1 MFNNEG
7 IGAKKKD
14 LEKQRAM
21 LVDEIKKLEER
32 RKKGEFDENIYKEK
46 RREIERAIVE
56 VMDRLAQMNFLSGQ
70 L

>member
-1 MFNNEG
+1 MFNVEG

-14 LEKQRAM
+14 LERQRDN
-21 LVDEIKKLEER
+21 LFDEIKKLEER
-32 RKKGEFDENIYKEK
+32 RKKGEFDENTYKEK

-70 L
+70 T

>member
-1 MFNNEG
+1 MFNVEG

-14 LEKQRAM
+14 LEKQRDN

-32 RKKGEFDENIYKEK
+32 RKKGEFDENTYKEK

-70 L
+70 T

>member
-1 MFNNEG
+1 MFNVEG

-14 LEKQRAM
+14 LERQRDN

-32 RKKGEFDENIYKEK
+32 RKKGEFDENTYKEK

-56 VMDRLAQMNFLSGQ
+56 VMDRLAQINFLSGQ
-70 L
+70 T

>member
-1 MFNNEG
+1 MFNVEG

-14 LEKQRAM
+14 LERQRDN

-32 RKKGEFDENIYKEK
+32 RKKGEFDENTYKEK

-70 L
+70 T

>member
-1 MFNNEG
+1 MYNNEG
-7 IGAKKKD
+7 ISIKKKD
-14 LEKQRAM
+14 LEKQRDM

-70 L
+70 A

>member
-7 IGAKKKD
+7 IGVKKKD
-14 LEKQRAM
+14 LEKQRDM

>member
-14 LEKQRAM
+14 LEKQRDM

>member
-1 MFNNEG
+1 MFNVEG

-14 LEKQRAM
+14 LEKQRDS

-32 RKKGEFDENIYKEK
+32 RKKGEFDENTYKEK

-70 L
+70 A

>member
-1 MFNNEG
+1 M
-7 IGAKKKD
+7 
-14 LEKQRAM
+14 EKQRDK

-32 RKKGEFDENIYKEK
+32 RKKGEFDENTYKEK

-70 L
+70 S

>member
-1 MFNNEG
+1 MFNVEG
-7 IGAKKKD
+7 IDLKKKD
-14 LEKQRAM
+14 LEKQRDK

-32 RKKGEFDENIYKEK
+32 RKKGEFDENTYKEK

-70 L
+70 S